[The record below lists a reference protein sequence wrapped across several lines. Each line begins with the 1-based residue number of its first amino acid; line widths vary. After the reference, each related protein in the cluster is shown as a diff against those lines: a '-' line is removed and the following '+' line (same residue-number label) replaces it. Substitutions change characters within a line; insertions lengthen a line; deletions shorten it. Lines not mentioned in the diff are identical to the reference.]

1 MVKELK
7 PKIKRRKRKPTKRQL
22 DIKERAR
29 RLKQKRYILKFIK
42 ERHLRKTVD
51 WRKTVWCP
59 RYTICVSKGAC
70 LNRHFITKLKFCV
83 RCKLVEEYYDEIE
96 RVIKTD
102 KKEVK

>member
-1 MVKELK
+1 MN
-7 PKIKRRKRKPTKRQL
+7 
-22 DIKERAR
+22 IKERAR

-51 WRKTVWCP
+51 WRNIIWCP
-59 RYTICVSKGAC
+59 KYTINLAKGAC

-96 RVIKTD
+96 ELIKTG
-102 KKEVK
+102 KKEEKNGSKKNVHDTDK